1 MSDITLDALE
11 QYVEEAAKASN
22 AAAQAS
28 KEAAEV
34 LGSLLGEET
43 WTPVFVNALREQL
56 KAKGVEPP
64 EGLTLGQL
72 IDLVGTIETVC
83 EPEEPSEPDTPS
95 EPTVD
100 LEPYKVAWEADRS
113 EITELVIPE
122 DVNTLC
128 DTLFMGT
135 MNLKSLTIPANIKKI
150 GISTFETSGLETL
163 TLNDSITDIGRRAF
177 ANNYS
182 LKRVSKWPKYLS
194 SVPDECF
201 ANDYELETITFSDW
215 TLEEI
220 SSGAFQDCWKLDNI
234 TLPETLF
241 HIQPRA
247 FSDCRSLKEIV
258 FPEMLTTLGMSAFAS
273 CVSLERIVFN
283 EEFTQKYIDINTF
296 GACIKLKTVNLPASV
311 TTIREGAFRGC
322 TTLETINLEKITNIG
337 RTAFGECKSLKTV
350 VLDDIQYIQ
359 EFAFENCTG
368 LETLRVMGKPTI
380 YYGAFSGVPATCA
393 VRLDGFRAE
402 ELAMNARSFGFVS
415 GTKITC
421 YGGADEYI
429 VP

>member
-1 MSDITLDALE
+1 MSEITLDALE

-22 AAAQAS
+22 DAAQAS
-28 KEAAEV
+28 NEAAEV

-72 IDLVGTIETVC
+72 IDLVGTIETTI
-83 EPEEPSEPDTPS
+83 EPDKPDEPTQPDTPI
-95 EPTVD
+95 VD
-100 LEPYKVAWEADRS
+100 VTPYKVAWEADRS

-163 TLNDSITDIGRRAF
+163 TLNDSITEIGRRAF

-182 LKRVSKWPKYLS
+182 LKSVSKWPKYLY

-201 ANDYELETITFSDW
+201 ANDYELETITFDDW
-215 TLEEI
+215 ALEEI
-220 SSGAFQDCWKLDNI
+220 GSGAFQDCWKLDNI

-241 HIQPRA
+241 HIQSRA

-258 FPEMLTTLGMSAFAS
+258 FPEMLATLGMAAFSS
-273 CVSLERIVFN
+273 CMSLERLVFN
-283 EEFTQKYIDINTF
+283 EEFTQKYIDFETF
-296 GACIKLKTVNLPASV
+296 SNCTSLKTVNLPVAV
-311 TTIREGAFRGC
+311 LTIRDRAFYGC
-322 TTLETINLEKITNIG
+322 TALETINLEKITNIG
-337 RTAFGECKSLKTV
+337 RSAFGECKSLKNV
-350 VLDDIQYIQ
+350 SLENIQFIQ
-359 EFAFENCTG
+359 GYSFENCTG

-380 YYGAFSGVPATCA
+380 YYGAFLGVPATCA
-393 VRLDGFRAE
+393 VRLDGFSVE
-402 ELAMNARSFGFVS
+402 ELAMNARSFGFSS
-415 GTKITC
+415 GTTIVC
-421 YGGADEYI
+421 YGGSEEYI